1 MNKGQGFQIQADAPT
16 SGKGSG
22 KGIDRALLKRL
33 LHYVQP
39 YKGLLIAATF
49 LTIFGA
55 GLSPLRPYLTKI
67 AVDDYIA
74 KNDLEGLVHISLLL
88 GLVVLLDSAKI
99 YGATYLTQLLGQRA
113 VMALRMD
120 IFKHLQKLSLRF
132 FDRNPIGRLMTRATN
147 DVESLNE
154 MLSSGLVALIGD
166 VFQLTFII
174 VLMIMLD
181 WQLTL
186 VTMSVLPIM
195 VYITFLFKKKVRVVY
210 QDVRTQVARLNSFLQ
225 EHITGMATIQL
236 FGREPQEF
244 EKHTEIS
251 AAHRDANIRSIHYY
265 SIFYPTIEFLSSVAM
280 GLIIWHSGARMLD
293 GTLTV
298 GIVISF
304 VQFVTQFFR
313 PLQDL
318 SEKYNIM
325 QTAISS
331 AERIF
336 SLLDEK
342 EIIDEPKNPIAL
354 KEVKGHIR
362 FENVSFAY
370 NDENWVLRD
379 IDFEVKPGEKVAIVG
394 ATGSGKTTIISLL
407 SRFYDIQKGT
417 ISIDGNDIKQIH
429 ERVLRQHLGVVM
441 QDVFLFSGTIREN
454 ITLGN
459 PDITDEDIQKA
470 AKLVGAA
477 AFIQKLPGGYDYQV
491 MERGGALSTGQRQ
504 LISFVRAM
512 VYNPKILILDEA
524 TSSVDTETEYLIE
537 SAMQTLMKGRTS
549 IVIAHRLSTVQRADK
564 IIVLHK
570 GVIREVGSHQELLQ
584 KRGLYY
590 KLYLLQYPELLH
602 KQAGFDEE
610 SLNTDVLS

>member
-1 MNKGQGFQIQADAPT
+1 MSEQDSK
-16 SGKGSG
+16 
-22 KGIDRALLKRL
+22 KGIDRALLERL
-33 LHYVQP
+33 LHYVRP
-39 YKGLLIAATF
+39 YKGLLAAATF

-55 GLSPLRPYLTKI
+55 ALSPLRPYLTKV

-74 KNDLEGLVHISLLL
+74 KNDFDGLVHISMIL
-88 GLVVLLDSAKI
+88 GLVVLLDAAKI
-99 YGATYLTQLLGQRA
+99 YGATFLTQLLGQRA

-174 VLMIMLD
+174 ALMVMLD
-181 WQLTL
+181 WRLTL

-244 EKHTEIS
+244 EKHSEIS
-251 AAHRDANIRSIHYY
+251 GAHRDANIRSIHYY
-265 SIFYPTIEFLSSVAM
+265 SIFYPTIEFLSAVAM

-293 GTLTV
+293 ETITV

-342 EIIDEPKNPIAL
+342 EIIAEPKNPIEPNAV
-354 KEVKGHIR
+354 EGHIR
-362 FENVSFAY
+362 FEKVSFAY
-370 NDENWVLRD
+370 NDENWVIRD
-379 IDFEVKPGEKVAIVG
+379 VDFEVKPGEKVAIVG
-394 ATGSGKTTIISLL
+394 ATGSGKTTITSLL
-407 SRFYDIQKGT
+407 SRFYDIQKGK
-417 ISIDGNDIKQIH
+417 ISIDGHSIEQIP
-429 ERVLRQHLGVVM
+429 ERALRKFLGVVM

-459 PDITDEDIQKA
+459 PNITDAQIEKA
-470 AKLVGAA
+470 ATLVGAA
-477 AFIQKLPGGYDYQV
+477 AFIDKLPGGYDYQV

-512 VYNPKILILDEA
+512 VYDPKILILDEA

-537 SAMQTLMKGRTS
+537 SALQTLMKDRTS

-590 KLYLLQYPELLH
+590 RLYLLQYPELLH

-610 SLNTDVLS
+610 SLNTDVLG